1 MGKRISVQERPA
13 EAPVPK
19 MWKSLGFVYPQLQA
33 AYALASGLQ
42 SDLDVDREAELRDEM
57 RGMLATLINDARCD
71 VANTTFVRYATKS
84 LPELVI
90 RYMAVYTDDRYPN

>member
-1 MGKRISVQERPA
+1 MTKINVQERPA

-33 AYALASGLQ
+33 AYALASGLR

-57 RGMLATLINDARCD
+57 RGILQSPLCETRCD

-84 LPELVI
+84 MPELVI
-90 RYMAVYTDDRYPN
+90 RYVAVYTDDRYPN